1 MLEHGKAVLCEK
13 PIGLTGGQAEEMA
26 DFAKEMVRMKC
37 VHATSDVIS
46 ERCIWKMLP
55 ADVHAYP
62 YHRSTGLQGGQHLHR
77 HVT

>member
-37 VHATSDVIS
+37 VHATSDVIFL
-46 ERCIWKMLP
+46 LP

-62 YHRSTGLQGGQHLHR
+62 YQRSTGLQGGPHLHR